1 MDFLTELFNNNP
13 LVIEALKVL
22 LIPLILLGINFLLD
36 LELSLWLIKYLHF
49 LNFFISR
56 TTFRDRPIQI
66 SGKWTQI
73 WSEISETRYDSKSET
88 KIKQFGRYCYSE
100 FKSETRTYIFFGK
113 LEGQYLYG
121 KWFDK
126 ESDRKNNIGYF
137 GSFQLKINEE
147 GQMDGLWIG
156 HSASISK
163 IKSGPWLWKKQH
175 EKSFFQKIK
184 DHLFGMKKILS
195 SFLLYFKK

>member
-1 MDFLTELFNNNP
+1 MDFLTELSNNYP
-13 LVIEALKVL
+13 LVIESLKVL

-36 LELSLWLIKYLHF
+36 LELSLWLIKYFHF

-66 SGKWTQI
+66 SGKWDQT
-73 WSEISETRYDSKSET
+73 WSEISSQRYDSKSET
-88 KIKQFGRYCYSE
+88 IIKQFGRYCYSE

-126 ESDRKNNIGYF
+126 DSDRKNNIGYF
-137 GSFQLKINEE
+137 GSFQLKIND
-147 GQMDGLWIG
+147 GSQMDGLWIG
-156 HSASISK
+156 HSASVSK
-163 IKSGPWLWKKQH
+163 IKSGPWVWEKQN
-175 EKSFFQKIK
+175 EKNLFEKTKDFF
-184 DHLFGMKKILS
+184 LS
-195 SFLLYFKK
+195 KRTIR